1 MDNSIKKKLHEQL
14 AFLYGEERAQN
25 LTERVL
31 FLLEAHHNL
40 PVASENEDQT
50 QKFNEKDSILI
61 TYGDIIQAPDYP
73 GLQNLKNFLDD
84 FIGDKINSVHI
95 LPFFP
100 YSSDDGFSVIDY
112 RKIDPKLGTWEDFR
126 ALAKTKKIMVD
137 MVINHI
143 SRESRWFQ
151 GFLQGDPKYQ
161 DYFIHPDENWDL
173 SKVVRPRTSP
183 LLTEVETASGPV
195 KVWTTFSAD
204 QIDLN
209 FANPD
214 VLIEIIDI
222 LLFYL
227 RQGASIIRLD
237 AIAYLWKES
246 GTTCIHLPETHRVIK
261 LLRLILEEADPEV
274 VLITETNVPHL
285 ENISYFGEFDP
296 ETGHT
301 DEAHMV
307 YQFPLA
313 PLVLHTLISGSAKH
327 LSEWVN
333 SLESKGVF
341 FNFIASHDGIGVL
354 PAKGILSEEE
364 LQRVIDQVHNHGG
377 LLSHRSNPDG
387 SETVYELNTT
397 LYDALNDP
405 ETPDLNVDI
414 DRYLASQVILLSLSG
429 VPGIYYHSL
438 FGSRNAIEKV
448 KKTGRARSINREK
461 FEFDALKALLE
472 DPDNIH
478 HQIFNQYRHLLS
490 VRVDQPAFDPK
501 ATQKVSRFDDR
512 VFALERCAPD
522 NSSSILILVNISSD
536 LVDLTIDMEKTCL
549 QGAQA
554 LVDLINKEYYYFDH
568 QVLQLKLKPYQSMWL
583 KNQNL

>member
-1 MDNSIKKKLHEQL
+1 
-14 AFLYGEERAQN
+14 
-25 LTERVL
+25 
-31 FLLEAHHNL
+31 
-40 PVASENEDQT
+40 
-50 QKFNEKDSILI
+50 
-61 TYGDIIQAPDYP
+61 
-73 GLQNLKNFLDD
+73 
-84 FIGDKINSVHI
+84 
-95 LPFFP
+95 
-100 YSSDDGFSVIDY
+100 
-112 RKIDPKLGTWEDFR
+112 
-126 ALAKTKKIMVD
+126 

-151 GFLQGDPKYQ
+151 GFLKGDPKYQ
-161 DYFIHPDENWDL
+161 DYFIYPDENWDL

-246 GTTCIHLPETHRVIK
+246 GSTCIHLPETHRVIK
-261 LLRLILEEADPEV
+261 LLRLVLEEADPEV

-333 SLESKGVF
+333 SLELKGVF

-405 ETPDLNVDI
+405 EAPDPNVDI
-414 DRYLASQVILLSLSG
+414 DRYLASQVILLSLAG

-438 FGSRNAIEKV
+438 FGSRNAIENV

-461 FEFDALKALLE
+461 FELDALQVLLE

-478 HQIFNQYRHLLS
+478 HQIFDQYRHLLS

-501 ATQKVSRFDDR
+501 AVQKVLRFDDR

-522 NSSSILILVNISSD
+522 NSSSILTLVNISSD
-536 LVDLTIDMEKTCL
+536 FVDLTIDMEKTCL
-549 QGAQA
+549 QDAQA
-554 LVDLINKEYYYFDH
+554 LVDLISKECYYFDH
-568 QVLQLKLKPYQSMWL
+568 QVLQLNLKPYQSMWL
-583 KNQNL
+583 KNENP